1 MGVVQI
7 YSHHKMNVIFTLK
20 AFGCKFIIKK
30 KILDTCTFAE
40 HSDLVLY
47 AYNYGVSTLHANEQ
61 YFS

>member
-1 MGVVQI
+1 
-7 YSHHKMNVIFTLK
+7 MNVIFTLK